1 MRHVPVHTVAM
12 AAAMLACSGHVQ
24 IGRAEPDVQRG
35 KGSFYDADRFEGRPM
50 ANGDR
55 FDPQSNAAASKT
67 LPLGTVADV
76 TNRETG
82 ETRRVV
88 IEDRGPYVQGR
99 VIDLSPRTAEELG
112 MRHDGVAPVEVKPVG
127 QLPNQA
133 RDGRAGT
140 Q

>member
-1 MRHVPVHTVAM
+1 
-12 AAAMLACSGHVQ
+12 
-24 IGRAEPDVQRG
+24 
-35 KGSFYDADRFEGRPM
+35 M

-55 FDPQSNAAASKT
+55 FDPESNAAAHKT

-99 VIDLSPRTAEELG
+99 VIDVSPRIAEELG
-112 MRHDGVAPVEVKPVG
+112 MRDNGVAPVKVKPVG
-127 QLPNQA
+127 QMPNKA
-133 RDGRAGT
+133 RDGKSGT
-140 Q
+140 E

>member
-1 MRHVPVHTVAM
+1 MQSMPLHVTLVAAALIVCSGLARPVH
-12 AAAMLACSGHVQ
+12 
-24 IGRAEPDVQRG
+24 AEPGAQRG
-35 KGSFYDADRFEGRPM
+35 NASFYDGERFEGRPM

-112 MRHDGVAPVEVKPVG
+112 MRQDGVAPVEVKPVG
-127 QLPNQA
+127 QLPNRA

-140 Q
+140 D